1 MHYIMILY
9 SFYLHNVK
17 RTSHTPSS
25 GWWPWDV
32 ASSERMLSQ
41 QMNAMVDV
49 SVYFYKE
56 LLNKKIGIVFLFSH
70 ITGDRFLGLHTL
82 QCFKVSC

>member
-17 RTSHTPSS
+17 RTSHTPGVAPS

-32 ASSERMLSQ
+32 ASSEVESK
-41 QMNAMVDV
+41 NA
-49 SVYFYKE
+49 
-56 LLNKKIGIVFLFSH
+56 
-70 ITGDRFLGLHTL
+70 ITVNECYG
-82 QCFKVSC
+82 